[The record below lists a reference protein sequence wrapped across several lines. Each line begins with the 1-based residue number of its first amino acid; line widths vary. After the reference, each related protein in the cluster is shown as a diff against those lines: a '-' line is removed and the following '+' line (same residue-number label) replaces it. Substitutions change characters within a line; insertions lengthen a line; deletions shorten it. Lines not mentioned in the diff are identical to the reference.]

1 MAEAG
6 QILSLF
12 DQKDL
17 VEIKRALMMLPD
29 ATNSGT
35 IHHAYTNGF
44 SPGDRITPFIKHRV
58 IRPIEQKLGKKL
70 SLTHGM
76 LMKETTPWQIHTDY
90 IKEDSNPDMALAI
103 PLNTDPME
111 THTVIFNEES
121 QVDFDNGYINTHETL
136 EKNARYLYNDLC
148 SHCDEH
154 KLGYVSVRN
163 IYKWHP
169 GSVIYWDR
177 KLLHCSDN
185 FLRNN
190 IKTKIGLVIFTHD

>member
-1 MAEAG
+1 
-6 QILSLF
+6 
-12 DQKDL
+12 
-17 VEIKRALMMLPD
+17 
-29 ATNSGT
+29 
-35 IHHAYTNGF
+35 
-44 SPGDRITPFIKHRV
+44 
-58 IRPIEQKLGKKL
+58 
-70 SLTHGM
+70 
-76 LMKETTPWQIHTDY
+76 
-90 IKEDSNPDMALAI
+90 
-103 PLNTDPME
+103 
-111 THTVIFNEES
+111 VIFNEES